1 MKKQLCTLAVLASMF
16 IGTEAFGQSEKGR
29 VGVNTPT
36 PKATLDIQ
44 NLSSNLT
51 TNEGLLIPRLTKTRV
66 ASIDNNQLVKGTLV
80 FVDNVSYSGNNPK
93 VRQINEEGFY
103 YYNGDIWTRSAG
115 PAGANGKTILSGNS
129 NPTNQGTDGDF
140 YINTTTNTLFG
151 PKTGSNWGSGKSL
164 IGPKGA
170 NGNNG
175 ASMLT
180 GNGVPQAATG
190 TNGDSYVDTATGTVY
205 KKNNGSWASIGSIKG
220 ANGKT
225 ILSGNSNPTNQ
236 GTDGDF
242 YINTTT
248 NTLFGPKTGSNWGS
262 GKSLIGPKGANG
274 NNGASMLTGNGVPQ
288 AATGTNGDSYV
299 DTATGTVYKKNNG
312 SWASIGSIKGANGQ
326 QGPQGIA
333 GPKGA
338 TGQQGP
344 QGPAGPQG
352 GIGLIGN
359 GTNTTVTGNG
369 TTANPYKINTATGNI
384 TGTGITV
391 GNGSG
396 AALKGVTLSIADNAI
411 NSAKIQNGTVES
423 VDIKDGTIVNAD
435 IANNTITGGKIANA
449 TITADKLAANV
460 LKNIYTH
467 DGTLSGNRTVNQG
480 AHNLNFTGNGNINI
494 GTATS
499 QGKFRVQGNGTNDNN
514 KIASFTRNDGQGLSI
529 HSDQSGNRIIGN
541 STPDNAKPMTLESK
555 TNDTFTAPTA
565 GELGFMFKVQNTEV
579 VRIKPNGNVGI
590 GTNTP
595 QATLDISERNLTPT
609 STPQGV
615 SFPNFTT
622 ARRSEFTNVKK
633 GTMIFNTDKQCLEI
647 FAGNPAQWDCV
658 FSNRNEQQ
666 QKVEISPAGFTG
678 AYVANV
684 PLNNGHKVKFL
695 LKNNSFSTVQSM
707 DFSSAVTVSNGN
719 SNVQVHPNQNYSVSI
734 APGASTI
741 LEYRLTGTP
750 VQGDLVAKFN
760 HLGLLATQ
768 TTKVGLGSANIQN
781 KEHYIV
787 SLTYQGS
794 EIQGKINNSDSKV
807 TVSIPYTSGS
817 GSYNAVSTQ
826 ATTVAGQDGQTN
838 PLTLSI
844 PAGNF
849 SSAGALQAT
858 IQVGGDGEY
867 LVKKLQPG
875 QKEDIATFN
884 INMNGMQYKV
894 KLVAVGGIPDKYF
907 STPVTQ
913 SGQQY
918 YNKYIYLP
926 IQTPDG
932 KTWLSQDLGS
942 KYSKLGSPDFDP
954 GKTFTH
960 AEYRQMEEIDRIFG
974 APFYR
979 NSIDY
984 SGWGGINY
992 YQNSTTNPC
1001 PNGYRLPT
1009 IDEYVNSW
1017 GYLNTTQAN
1026 TLPPIPALSLDVLK
1040 ATTSPNLRFR
1050 SETCSRIVYGP
1061 CDTVSTSFGSCP
1073 KTEYYECG
1081 QHEWKSA
1088 TTRFLVN
1095 GLWSEE
1101 NFSQNNTT
1109 LYKDKFTARCIK
1121 E

>member
-1 MKKQLCTLAVLASMF
+1 
-16 IGTEAFGQSEKGR
+16 
-29 VGVNTPT
+29 
-36 PKATLDIQ
+36 
-44 NLSSNLT
+44 
-51 TNEGLLIPRLTKTRV
+51 
-66 ASIDNNQLVKGTLV
+66 
-80 FVDNVSYSGNNPK
+80 
-93 VRQINEEGFY
+93 
-103 YYNGDIWTRSAG
+103 
-115 PAGANGKTILSGNS
+115 
-129 NPTNQGTDGDF
+129 
-140 YINTTTNTLFG
+140 
-151 PKTGSNWGSGKSL
+151 
-164 IGPKGA
+164 
-170 NGNNG
+170 
-175 ASMLT
+175 
-180 GNGVPQAATG
+180 
-190 TNGDSYVDTATGTVY
+190 
-205 KKNNGSWASIGSIKG
+205 
-220 ANGKT
+220 
-225 ILSGNSNPTNQ
+225 
-236 GTDGDF
+236 
-242 YINTTT
+242 
-248 NTLFGPKTGSNWGS
+248 
-262 GKSLIGPKGANG
+262 
-274 NNGASMLTGNGVPQ
+274 
-288 AATGTNGDSYV
+288 
-299 DTATGTVYKKNNG
+299 
-312 SWASIGSIKGANGQ
+312 
-326 QGPQGIA
+326 
-333 GPKGA
+333 
-338 TGQQGP
+338 
-344 QGPAGPQG
+344 
-352 GIGLIGN
+352 
-359 GTNTTVTGNG
+359 G
-369 TTANPYKINTATGNI
+369 TTANPYKINTSTGNI

-391 GNGSG
+391 GNGNG
-396 AALKGVTLSIADNAI
+396 AALKNVTLSIDDNAI
-411 NSAKIQNGTVES
+411 NSEKIQNGTVES

-695 LKNNSFSTVQSM
+695 LKNNSFSTVQSV

-926 IQTPDG
+926 IQSPDG

-954 GKTFTH
+954 GKTFNSSY
-960 AEYRQMEEIDRIFG
+960 EYSYSSVGQTFDFDSQSKT
-974 APFYR
+974 Y
-979 NSIDY
+979 SIRY
-984 SGWGGINY
+984 IHSEY
-992 YQNSTTNPC
+992 KQPPTTNPC
-1001 PNGYRLPT
+1001 PNGYRLPSP
-1009 IDEYVNSW
+1009 EEFVNSW
-1017 GYLNTTQAN
+1017 SQVGPNNPSVIAK
-1026 TLPPIPALSLDVLK
+1026 IPAISTGYK
-1040 ATTSPNLRFR
+1040 ATKDFKWIHVQDTCVRKKKVPCATVPTSFSTWCYEDEYFSCYL
-1050 SETCSRIVYGP
+1050 SKWETVKVKELGANIYSRI
-1061 CDTVSTSFGSCP
+1061 
-1073 KTEYYECG
+1073 EY
-1081 QHEWKSA
+1081 
-1088 TTRFLVN
+1088 
-1095 GLWSEE
+1095 EE
-1101 NFSQNNTT
+1101 SVP
-1109 LYKDKFTARCIK
+1109 YSFTARCIK